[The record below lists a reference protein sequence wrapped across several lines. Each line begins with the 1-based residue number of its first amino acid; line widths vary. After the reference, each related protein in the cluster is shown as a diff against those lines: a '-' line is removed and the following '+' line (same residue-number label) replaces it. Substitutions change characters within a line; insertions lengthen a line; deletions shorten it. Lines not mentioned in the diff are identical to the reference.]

1 MKLGVKIKERIART
15 IAEHFTTNEIVN
27 VFTDANIT
35 TDKSLYAKWR
45 ITLDA
50 FSRVETEEGL
60 FHILEEFCHPLNFT
74 EPSFRETFIEKLN
87 SVLTYEN
94 LEIRATDRTA
104 KIVSR
109 DFEEPKE
116 ETAPL
121 IDPKIQEPKLP
132 DVNAS
137 DYSEKVIELVSNE
150 FTKTFSNWT
159 IRKIAEPIVKETA
172 VYTQKNVIGYFE
184 DFFDETPFYTF
195 EDVLQA
201 LRKKD
206 PEAHKT
212 ISRIIS
218 SLLHPLNFDADESKS
233 AKLAEKIGKYL
244 KYDKLH
250 IQDIGNGDYEVFS
263 EEELGEISAPPVS
276 EIEQEEIE
284 KIQDTEKLKQ
294 NKELIKKIRDTH
306 QLYMDTIEIFCQN
319 PKKPTADLND
329 AYLFLSDKIEKMLEK
344 LNLEHYEISLYRPFN
359 TDLYSAEIEWNGNG
373 DVMDFRIGPKLS
385 WDAIRP
391 TLYKVHSDITKIL
404 NLSEEDKEMTNEE
417 KRIEEITTLISQKRI
432 QKENGEKKV
441 HDKTM
446 KIEISKMPELN
457 IKNVDDT
464 SIVKGKK
471 KIALPKFSATAWGK
485 VQIRFIDENN
495 VYITADKKTA
505 TADYEGLGF
514 RNDKNGKPNTAWKF
528 LLELAKNNGETPV
541 ISSPIPDT
549 IKNQKR
555 VLSDRLKTIFK
566 NDTDPFDDFSQSKT
580 YKIKIKLIPPSQDI
594 KDDKYGIKDY
604 IDETM
609 TSQYDTNE

>member
-60 FHILEEFCHPLNFT
+60 FHILEEFCHPLNFA
-74 EPSFRETFIEKLN
+74 EPSFRDAFIEKLN
-87 SVLTYEN
+87 AVLTYEN

-109 DFEEPKE
+109 DFEEEKE

-121 IDPKIQEPKLP
+121 IDPKIQEPRLP

-137 DYSEKVIELVSNE
+137 DYSEKVIELVANE
-150 FTKTFSNWT
+150 FTKALSNWS
-159 IRKIAEPIVKETA
+159 IRKISEPIVKENP

-195 EDVLQA
+195 EDVLQT
-201 LRKKD
+201 LRRKD

-218 SLLHPLNFDADESKS
+218 ALLHPLNFDADESKS

-250 IQDIGNGDYEVFS
+250 IQEIGDGEYEVFS
-263 EEELGEISAPPVS
+263 QEELGEISAPPVS

-284 KIQDTEKLKQ
+284 KIQDSEKLKQ

-344 LNLEHYEISLYRPFN
+344 LNLEHYDISLYF
-359 TDLYSAEIEWNGNG
+359 
-373 DVMDFRIGPKLS
+373 
-385 WDAIRP
+385 
-391 TLYKVHSDITKIL
+391 
-404 NLSEEDKEMTNEE
+404 
-417 KRIEEITTLISQKRI
+417 
-432 QKENGEKKV
+432 
-441 HDKTM
+441 
-446 KIEISKMPELN
+446 
-457 IKNVDDT
+457 
-464 SIVKGKK
+464 
-471 KIALPKFSATAWGK
+471 
-485 VQIRFIDENN
+485 
-495 VYITADKKTA
+495 YI
-505 TADYEGLGF
+505 Y
-514 RNDKNGKPNTAWKF
+514 
-528 LLELAKNNGETPV
+528 
-541 ISSPIPDT
+541 
-549 IKNQKR
+549 
-555 VLSDRLKTIFK
+555 
-566 NDTDPFDDFSQSKT
+566 
-580 YKIKIKLIPPSQDI
+580 
-594 KDDKYGIKDY
+594 
-604 IDETM
+604 
-609 TSQYDTNE
+609 

>member
-74 EPSFRETFIEKLN
+74 ELSFRDAFIEKLN
-87 SVLTYEN
+87 AVLTYEN

-109 DFEEPKE
+109 DFQEEKE
-116 ETAPL
+116 ETALL
-121 IDPKIQEPKLP
+121 IDPKIQEPRLP

-137 DYSEKVIELVSNE
+137 DYSEKVIELVANE
-150 FTKTFSNWT
+150 FTKALSNWS
-159 IRKIAEPIVKETA
+159 IRKISEPIVKENP

-195 EDVLQA
+195 EDVLQT
-201 LRKKD
+201 LRRKD

-218 SLLHPLNFDADESKS
+218 ALLHPLNFDADESKS

-250 IQDIGNGDYEVFS
+250 IQEIGDGEYEVFS
-263 EEELGEISAPPVS
+263 QEELGEISAPPVS

-284 KIQDTEKLKQ
+284 KIQDSEKIKQ

-344 LNLEHYEISLYRPFN
+344 LNLEHYDISLYRPFN
-359 TDLYSAEIEWNGNG
+359 TDLYSAEIEWNGSG
-373 DVMDFRIGPKLS
+373 DEFEIRLGPKLS

-432 QKENGEKKV
+432 QKENGDNKPQE
-441 HDKTM
+441 KTM
-446 KIEISKMPELN
+446 KIEISKMPDLN

-464 SIVKGKK
+464 NITKGKK
-471 KIALPKFSATAWGK
+471 KIALPKFSPTAWNK

-528 LLELAKNNGETPV
+528 LLELSKNNGETPA
-541 ISSPIPDT
+541 IKSPIPDT

-580 YKIKIKLIPPSQDI
+580 YKIKIKLIPPTQEP
-594 KDDKYGIKDY
+594 KKDKYGIGDY
-604 IDETM
+604 LDETM
-609 TSQYDTNE
+609 TSQYEANE